1 MKTNRKIATCPRCGR
16 LEKVAVENE
25 LASCGVCSLQR
36 AMGLDR
42 QPQRDL
48 SGEAI
53 RQARERRG
61 LSLRKAAREL
71 RLTPQYLSLVELGK
85 KPVSTRVYEWAS
97 R

>member
-61 LSLRKAAREL
+61 LSLRRAAREL
-71 RLTPQYLSLVELGK
+71 RLTPQYLSQVEAGQR
-85 KPVSTRVYEWAS
+85 PVSAKIHGWIS
-97 R
+97 G